1 MSDTGARLTLVQ
13 PGAPAPQG
21 KALAAHDDDELM
33 LLARANVEGAFD
45 VLVHR
50 HQRRLLRVAARYLGR
65 HGAAAD
71 VVQNTFLEI
80 YRARARYQCR
90 GRFQAYLYRVLLNE
104 CRMALRSV
112 RRQRQETAIPADTV
126 GLGESQILMRERQ
139 REVEAALG
147 QLSEKLREV
156 VLLRY
161 SADLAYDEIAQ
172 VLGVPLGT
180 VKRRLFDGM
189 DKLRRNLGES

>member
-1 MSDTGARLTLVQ
+1 MSETGARLTLVHSDT
-13 PGAPAPQG
+13 AAPQG

-33 LLARANVEGAFD
+33 LLARANVDGAFD

-50 HQRRLLRVAARYLGR
+50 YQRRSLRVAARYLGR

-71 VVQNTFLEI
+71 VAQNTFLEI

-104 CRMALRSV
+104 CRMALRSL
-112 RRQRQETAIPADTV
+112 RRQRQEAEILADPE

-139 REVEAALG
+139 REVEAALA

-156 VLLRY
+156 ILLRY

-172 VLGVPLGT
+172 VLGIPLGT

-189 DKLRRNLGES
+189 DKLRRSLGES